1 MLTQSEY
8 IRLDAGAI
16 AAGVSAGRFKPTE
29 IAELALARAE
39 AVDRELNAF
48 TLIARKE
55 AMETARR
62 IEAASAEGQP
72 MGPLCG
78 VPVAV
83 KDLVLTRGMKTTFGS
98 RLYENYVPEHD
109 DIVVER
115 LRVAGAVII
124 GKTNVS
130 EFGFGAFGHNPVFPT
145 TRNPWNPALTS
156 GGSSAGSA
164 VAVATG
170 VCPVAIGSDG
180 GGSVRL
186 PASFNGIFGI
196 KASMGRVPLWPGC
209 RDETLPG
216 VSGWESIEH
225 IGPLTRSV
233 ADAALMMSVM
243 SGPDARDRHSIPCCD
258 VDWQDAATPGSLA
271 LRIAYCADWGGLP
284 LDPEVRSICDQ
295 AVEVFANELGCEVI
309 PTAPPFD
316 WEIEMFRAIIAADT
330 DIEGLRS
337 LVRSNA
343 VPVSRGLQAFLQRD
357 WRTEEFLTANIRRKT
372 VVNAMAR
379 FMSDYDLLLTP
390 TASCLP
396 FPLDM
401 DGPGMIDSRPVED
414 DAWSPASFPANI
426 TGQPSASLPAGWTAS
441 GLPVG
446 LQLTGRHLGDA
457 TVLQAAASFEAARPW
472 KNRQPHFHSAKPA
485 GQD

>member
-1 MLTQSEY
+1 MLTISEY
-8 IRLDAGAI
+8 IRLDAVAI

-39 AVDRELNAF
+39 AVDREFHAF
-48 TLIARKE
+48 TFIAREE

-62 IEAASAEGQP
+62 IEDALVKGNPA
-72 MGPLCG
+72 GPLCG

-83 KDLVLTRGMKTTFGS
+83 KDLVLTKGMRTTFGS
-98 RLYENYVPEHD
+98 RLYENYVPDHD

-115 LRVAGAVII
+115 LRAAGAILI

-130 EFGFGAFGHNPVFPT
+130 EFGFGGFGHNPLFPT
-145 TRNPWNPALTS
+145 TRNPWNPNLTS

-209 RDETLPG
+209 RDEALPG
-216 VSGWESIEH
+216 ASGWESIEH

-233 ADAALMMSVM
+233 ADAALMLSVM
-243 SGPDARDRHSIPCCD
+243 TGPDARDRHSIPCCD
-258 VDWQDAATPGSLA
+258 VDWLNASKPGPSA
-271 LRIAYCADWGGLP
+271 LKVAYCADWGGLP
-284 LDPEVRSICDQ
+284 LDPEVRSVCDK
-295 AVEVFANELGCEVI
+295 AVEVFAADLNCELTI
-309 PTAPPFD
+309 TDPPFG
-316 WEIEMFRAIIAADT
+316 WEIDMFRAIIAADT
-330 DIEGLRS
+330 DIEGLGT
-337 LVRSNA
+337 LLKSND
-343 VPVSRGLQAFLQRD
+343 VPVSQGLRALLQRD
-357 WRTEEFLTANIRRKT
+357 WTAAEFLDANIRRKS

-390 TASCLP
+390 TCSCLP

-401 DGPGMIDSRPVED
+401 DGPQTIDGRPVED
-414 DAWSPASFPANI
+414 DAWTPAAFPANI
-426 TGQPSASLPAGWTAS
+426 TGQPSASVPAGWTNS

-446 LQLTGRHLGDA
+446 LQLTGRHLDDA
-457 TVLQAAASFEAARPW
+457 TVLRAAACFEATRPW
-472 KNRQPHFHSAKPA
+472 IDKRPEFPSACST
-485 GQD
+485 Q